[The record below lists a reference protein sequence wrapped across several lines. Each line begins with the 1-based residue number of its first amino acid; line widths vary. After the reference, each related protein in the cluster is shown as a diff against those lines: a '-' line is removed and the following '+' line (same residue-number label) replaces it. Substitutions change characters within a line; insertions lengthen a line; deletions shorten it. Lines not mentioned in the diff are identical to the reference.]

1 MQVNPTSLREQIAEY
16 IEQCLADMTTPQ
28 AVLVTRE
35 PFDVEKLAITQFP
48 AVLIQFGGETRET
61 VSMGVMGRRTGT
73 ITFNIRGFVRGNNLD
88 SRRNQLIDAIE
99 TALDKDRNL
108 KLKITLEQ
116 ASVLN
121 SEVTAIDVIERQHPL
136 AEIAITFVVNY
147 TYIRGTA

>member
-48 AVLIQFGGETRET
+48 AVLIQFGGEARET
-61 VSMGVMGRRTGT
+61 VSMGPKGRRQGA
-73 ITFNIRGFVRGNNLD
+73 ITFNIRGFVRGTELD

-99 TALDKDRNL
+99 SALDQDRNL
-108 KLKITLEQ
+108 KLKLTLEGARVMDSQ
-116 ASVLN
+116 
-121 SEVTAIDVIERQHPL
+121 VTAIDVIARQQPL
-136 AEIAITFVVNY
+136 AEVAITFVVQY
-147 TYIRGTA
+147 IYIRGTA